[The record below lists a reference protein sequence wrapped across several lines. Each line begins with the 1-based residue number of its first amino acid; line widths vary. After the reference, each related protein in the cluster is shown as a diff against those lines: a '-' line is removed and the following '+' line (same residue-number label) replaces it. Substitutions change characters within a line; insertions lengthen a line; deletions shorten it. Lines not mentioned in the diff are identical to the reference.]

1 MQTNYS
7 SKSAVNTTIIV
18 SNGNRKLLELNSSV
32 ALGLQD
38 TSKNSLYNLYHQ
50 TKMSKVGNQKTRVIH
65 RLLVMLKAAT
75 GGLL

>member
-1 MQTNYS
+1 M
-7 SKSAVNTTIIV
+7 
-18 SNGNRKLLELNSSV
+18 NSSV

-38 TSKNSLYNLYHQ
+38 TSKNSLYDLYHQ
-50 TKMSKVGNQKTRVIH
+50 TKMFKVGNQKTRVIH